1 MTLGKLVT
9 IQHFTSW
16 YSSVNVP
23 EEKRVAVGHTTASVQ
38 RLREPAGTRER
49 RGSWHEGQAAGRRGD
64 SRHTHASALQKLPSR
79 QRSDHTTQRGESLGR
94 WDRVT
99 GSLPSQALIRELCPL
114 PLPANT
120 CHRCSWVLGLLPS
133 GSGKKG
139 IRGGNISPRKEWPIS
154 LSLWGEPSS
163 VFNGLGAGVKL
174 EWVQVQVYSTSL
186 SLVAWFI

>member
-1 MTLGKLVT
+1 MFLKKREWRWATQLPVCKGSGTLLV
-9 IQHFTSW
+9 
-16 YSSVNVP
+16 
-23 EEKRVAVGHTTASVQ
+23 
-38 RLREPAGTRER
+38 LER
-49 RGSWHEGQAAGRRGD
+49 GGAAGAKGRQQGGVVTPD
-64 SRHTHASALQKLPSR
+64 THTHASALQKLPSR

-139 IRGGNISPRKEWPIS
+139 IRGGNILPRKEWPIS
-154 LSLWGEPSS
+154 LSLWGQPSS
-163 VFNGLGAGVKL
+163 VSNGLGAGVKL